1 MLDRSGFE
9 CLTDQVSNCLIF
21 ELLNCLNTA
30 VGLIMLDRSGF
41 ECLTDQVSNCLIF
54 ELLNCLNSMR
64 VFVFVNVKIN
74 HVKTVEYTILYLIE
88 NQ

>member
-21 ELLNCLNTA
+21 ELLN
-30 VGLIMLDRSGF
+30 G
-41 ECLTDQVSNCLIF
+41 
-54 ELLNCLNSMR
+54 LNSMR

-88 NQ
+88 NQQKKYICYQNDAKYAFFLLDRLSL